1 MDQSNYEAVC
11 FEIISCAGTAKSC
24 FLEAIQAAKSGE
36 DYATL
41 IKEGT
46 DAFEQASK
54 AHFKA
59 LQMETNNELPT
70 GLLLI
75 HAETILC
82 SAETIRDLSSTI
94 IELINKQQTRGLG
107 LTQSFYQANQTS
119 QGKAK
124 LSRG

>member
-24 FLEAIQAAKSGE
+24 FLEAIEAAKSGE

-41 IKEGT
+41 VKEGT

-94 IELINKQQTRGLG
+94 IELINK
-107 LTQSFYQANQTS
+107 
-119 QGKAK
+119 
-124 LSRG
+124 